1 MALIGKI
8 RNNSWLLIVL
18 LALGLG
24 GFIVMDMTSGQQ
36 SVFGSNATTVAD
48 IEGRKVSSNE
58 FFAVERILY
67 GGGGGNTFNQRDFI
81 WNYFLDEALVGQ
93 EAEKLGLG
101 ISNKEL
107 MELQFGN
114 SLSPI
119 IESRFRDPNTFQV
132 DRQTLNTYRDAIN
145 NGTFT
150 NPDQRAFWSHQE
162 KEIKVDR
169 LKSKISNLAAKAIYA
184 PTWQVEM
191 VGNDQNATARFAYVQ
206 VPFSEV
212 DNGNVQLADADYK
225 NYLQENRL
233 TYEQEEETRKVDY
246 VVFDVEPTDADVEEI
261 RKDMVELA
269 GDFKTTDNDT
279 TFIQGSYGTPNFA
292 YLKKAD
298 LPATIAD
305 TLLNME
311 VGEVYGPYE
320 DDGKFTIAK
329 VMNRKVIADSVRA
342 RHILLPVQDQQSGI
356 QAFRTL
362 DSLKNL
368 IETGEA
374 RFDSL
379 AAKFGTDGTRVKGG
393 DLDFASPGQMV
404 KPFNDLIFYDAEP
417 NELNIIQ
424 TQFGLHLVEV
434 TSRKYETNEE
444 GIQVGFISEPIVP
457 STKTQNTI
465 NQKALKFASDN
476 RSRTDMM
483 AAAGEAGMDVETSL
497 SLKKNDYTI
506 GELGS
511 NQTSREIVKWAFSS
525 NASVNDVS
533 PQAFAYQDEVNF
545 YTNKYVVAS
554 LRSVQD
560 AGMPSVANIK
570 DEIEA
575 QVLNEKKAA
584 NIREQIAGKNLGAIA
599 TQYNTSVDTTA
610 DVQFTA
616 GFLPGLG
623 NEPKVI
629 AQAFSME
636 PGETSAPIT
645 GENGVYV
652 ITLINKPV
660 NSNPA
665 NIPQLRRTIAG
676 GVKAQLNAG
685 LAQELRKDADITDNR
700 SRFY

>member
-36 SVFGSNATTVAD
+36 SVFGSGATTVAD

-81 WNYFLDEALVGQ
+81 WNYFVDEALVSQ
-93 EAEKLGLG
+93 EADKLGLG
-101 ISNKEL
+101 VSNEEL

-114 SLSPI
+114 TLSPI

-169 LKSKISNLAAKAIYA
+169 LKSKISNLASKAIYA

-191 VGNDQNATARFAYVQ
+191 VGNDQNATVKFAYVQ

-212 DNGNVQLADADYK
+212 DNGSVQLTDADYK
-225 NYLQENRL
+225 NYLQENSA
-233 TYEQEEETRKVDY
+233 TYKQEEETRKIDY
-246 VVFDVEPTDADVEEI
+246 VVFDVEATEEDVEEI
-261 RKDMVELA
+261 RQEMVKLA
-269 GDFKTTDNDT
+269 GDFKITDNDT
-279 TFIQGSYGTPNFA
+279 TFIQGSYGTPDFA
-292 YLKKAD
+292 YVKKAD
-298 LPATIAD
+298 LPTNIAD
-305 TLLNME
+305 TLMSME
-311 VGEVYGPYE
+311 VGNVYGPYE
-320 DDGKFTIAK
+320 EDGKYTIVK
-329 VMNRKVIADSVRA
+329 VINRKVIPDSVRS
-342 RHILLPVQDQQSGI
+342 RHILLPIQDQQAGF

-368 IETGEA
+368 IEAGEA

-379 AAKFGTDGTRVKGG
+379 ATKFGTDGTRTKGG
-393 DLDFASPGQMV
+393 DLGFVSPGQFA
-404 KPFNDLIFYDAEP
+404 KPFNDLVFFNAEP

-434 TSRKYETNEE
+434 TGRKYETNEE
-444 GIQVGFISEPIVP
+444 GIQVGYISEPIVP
-457 STKTQNTI
+457 SAKTQNAI

-476 RSRTDMM
+476 RGRTDMI

-497 SLKKNDYTI
+497 SLKKNDYTL
-506 GELGS
+506 GALGS
-511 NQTSREIVKWAFSS
+511 SQTSRDIVKWAFSS
-525 NASVNDVS
+525 SASVDDVS

-570 DEIEA
+570 DEIES
-575 QVLNEKKAA
+575 QVMNEKKAA
-584 NIREQIAGKNLGAIA
+584 SIGTQITGKDLNAIA
-599 TQYNTSVDTTA
+599 TQYSTSVDTTA
-610 DVQFTA
+610 EVQFTA

-629 AQAFSME
+629 AQAFGME

-652 ITLINKPV
+652 IKLLNKPV

-676 GVKAQLNAG
+676 GVKAQLIGG